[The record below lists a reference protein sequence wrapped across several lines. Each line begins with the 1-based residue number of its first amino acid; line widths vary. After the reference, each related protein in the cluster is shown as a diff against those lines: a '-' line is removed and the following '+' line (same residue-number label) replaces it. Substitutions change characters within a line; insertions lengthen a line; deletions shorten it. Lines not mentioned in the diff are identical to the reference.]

1 MDRLPSTDATL
12 RLQQTFAQQQAA
24 FQRHAYPSIGER
36 QSQLGQLKRQL
47 QRYQDVLA
55 AAMSQD
61 FGYRPDTES
70 LLLDLLPTILHINHT
85 IQNLGRWMRPSRRH
99 NEWVFATNRLYV
111 RYQPKGVIGIIG
123 TWNFPVYLALGPL
136 VAALG
141 AGNRAIIKMPEN
153 MPATTQCLR
162 QMLAEIFP
170 EDQVALFGGELHDP
184 NRFTELPFDHIVFT
198 GSTRVGRIV
207 MQHAAQNL
215 TPVTLELG
223 GKSPAVV
230 LRDYPIQDAA
240 TSIAHGKCVNAGQI
254 CVSPDYALVPAD
266 RLEAFVDS
274 ARQAAQSFYHGQFAG
289 NPDYASLVS
298 EAHAARIR
306 ALLDDA
312 RQQGATVIACGPLGD
327 GRQIPLHIVTGC
339 TPAMRLMQEELFG
352 PILPVLTYERLEDA
366 IAHIQSG
373 PRPLALYCFSH
384 DRLAREELLRQ
395 THSGGVT
402 INDWGRHV
410 MSHDAPFGGIG
421 ASGMGSYHGEEGF
434 RELSLARTV
443 FVRHRFFPVHWFQPP
458 YGNRIQRALL
468 RWFLG
473 RADPNV
479 SPPPH

>member
-274 ARQAAQSFYHGQFAG
+274 ARQAAQSF
-289 NPDYASLVS
+289 
-298 EAHAARIR
+298 
-306 ALLDDA
+306 
-312 RQQGATVIACGPLGD
+312 
-327 GRQIPLHIVTGC
+327 
-339 TPAMRLMQEELFG
+339 
-352 PILPVLTYERLEDA
+352 
-366 IAHIQSG
+366 
-373 PRPLALYCFSH
+373 
-384 DRLAREELLRQ
+384 
-395 THSGGVT
+395 
-402 INDWGRHV
+402 
-410 MSHDAPFGGIG
+410 
-421 ASGMGSYHGEEGF
+421 
-434 RELSLARTV
+434 
-443 FVRHRFFPVHWFQPP
+443 
-458 YGNRIQRALL
+458 
-468 RWFLG
+468 
-473 RADPNV
+473 
-479 SPPPH
+479 

>member
-1 MDRLPSTDATL
+1 MDRLSPTDATL
-12 RLQQTFAQQQAA
+12 RLQQIFFQQQAA
-24 FQRHAYPSIGER
+24 FQQHVYPSVSER
-36 QSQLGQLKRQL
+36 RDHLRQLKRQL

-55 AAMSQD
+55 AAMSKD
-61 FGYRPDTES
+61 FGYRPNAES

-85 IQNLGRWMRPSRRH
+85 IKNLARWTRPSRRH

-111 RYQPKGVIGIIG
+111 QYQPKGVVGIIG

-136 VAALG
+136 VAALA
-141 AGNRAIIKMPEN
+141 AGNRAIIKMPDN
-153 MPATTQCLR
+153 MPATTRCLR
-162 QMLAEIFP
+162 QLLADIFP
-170 EDQVALFGGELHDP
+170 DDLVALFGGELDDP

-230 LRDYPIQDAA
+230 LPDYPMEEAA
-240 TSIAHGKCVNAGQI
+240 TSIVHGKCVNAGQI
-254 CVSPDYALVPAD
+254 CVSPDYAMVPTD
-266 RLEAFVDS
+266 RLDAFIES
-274 ARQAAQSFYHGQFAG
+274 AQQAAQRFYHGQFAG
-289 NPDYASLVS
+289 NPDYTSLVS
-298 EAHAARIR
+298 EVHAARIR

-312 RQQGATVIACGPLGD
+312 RQQGATIVACGPMDG
-327 GRQIPLHIVTGC
+327 GRQVPLHIVTGC
-339 TPAMRLMQEELFG
+339 KPSMRLMQEELFG
-352 PILPVLTYERLEDA
+352 PILPVLTYDSIDDA
-366 IAHIQSG
+366 IGHIQSG

-384 DRLAREELLRQ
+384 DRQARETVLRQ

-421 ASGMGSYHGEEGF
+421 ASGTGSYHGEEGF
-434 RELSLARTV
+434 RELSLSRTV

-458 YGNRIQRALL
+458 YGNRVQQTLL

-473 RADPNV
+473 RPDPNV
-479 SPPPH
+479 SPPRD